1 MSNTARG
8 GWWVPEC
15 NRYRYRYWDNNKQ
28 QQRKSPAER
37 MKVFAD
43 EESSS

>member
-1 MSNTARG
+1 MSNRARG

-15 NRYRYRYWDNNKQ
+15 NRYRYWDNNKQ
-28 QQRKSPAER
+28 QRAAEEPAER